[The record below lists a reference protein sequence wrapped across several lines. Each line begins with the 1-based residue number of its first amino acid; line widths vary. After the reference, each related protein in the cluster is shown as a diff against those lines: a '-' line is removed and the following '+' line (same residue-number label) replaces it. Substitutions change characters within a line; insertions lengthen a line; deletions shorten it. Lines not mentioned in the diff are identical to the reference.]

1 MSTLSTHILDISTGR
16 PAQGVRVV
24 LEREGALIASG
35 ITDDNGRIGELRAG
49 SLTTGRYRL
58 TAEIG
63 EWFAASGRDTSQPC
77 DPRINRIPPIR
88 ARHSPTSR
96 RYFFHRPGSSGRT
109 TVHRYLCNV
118 RCVTA
123 VEA

>member
-63 EWFAASGRDTSQPC
+63 EWFAASGRDTLYLNAQI
-77 DPRINRIPPIR
+77 DFVIR
-88 ARHSPTSR
+88 ETADDHYHLP
-96 RYFFHRPGSSGRT
+96 FLIAPGGWSTYRGS
-109 TVHRYLCNV
+109 
-118 RCVTA
+118 
-123 VEA
+123 